1 MDSIL
6 TRLAGVSSIGAL
18 PLSLQAL
25 VIASIF
31 RDRRRSILW
40 IVENAEEMYQ
50 AQENLAAFLG
60 EAPVHQYPSLDVRP
74 YQDDSPSRE
83 IAARR
88 ISMLYRMISGRPGI
102 FIAPFDSLLLPV
114 MPPGD
119 LTGSVIHLAPE
130 TDIDRDE
137 LAARLVLMGYTRET
151 LIDDMGQFSVRGS
164 VVDVFSPG
172 MEEPARI
179 DLLGDTIVSIRS
191 FRLTTQRSGRELDG
205 ITLLPAGEVLLDM
218 PHVKNARPRLRR
230 MKGGCLGELIND
242 LEQGIMPPGIEAYLP
257 LFYERPAS
265 VFDYLPAGA
274 LIAGPDAFT
283 LEAWYEKAFGSYCH
297 AYAKLG
303 DRQGRHLPPDEVL
316 VGKSRVIEAA
326 GKAQGRISTSLEGG
340 GASLNHAAVVLAP
353 RSGHVS
359 DALLE
364 AAVSW
369 REQGMDVFVFAGNEM
384 LMERLAYALESR
396 KLAPEHVQGETLLS
410 RSPLGGRV
418 FLAPGSLSSGFVLP
432 DLGVAVV
439 SADEVLGAHRRRK
452 KGPAAGAPLLNPFTQ
467 LNVGDAVV
475 HQEKGIG
482 IFRGVVRLELDGF
495 KSDFVVLEYLGGDKL
510 YVPVYK
516 LSLLQRYIGDTEAFF
531 IDRLGGTRWSKAKAR
546 ARESVAKLAN
556 ELLAIYARR
565 ESSTGFRYD
574 TSGAVMEEFE
584 ETFSYEETDDQ
595 LKAIEDVYADMASTR
610 PMDRL
615 ICGDVGYGKT
625 EVALRAAYAAVMSGK
640 QVAVLVP
647 TTLLARQHFNTFK
660 QRLSS
665 WPIRVEAVSGFSTS
679 ARNAEVL
686 EDLEKGRVDVVIGT
700 HALLSDKVRFRDLGL
715 LIVDEEH
722 RFGVKDKEKIKAR
735 RAEIDILTLTATP
748 IPRTLNMAISG
759 IRDLSIIETP
769 PVDRKS
775 IETVVSRFDEEEIQQ
790 AITRELMRG
799 GQVFFVHNQVST
811 IETMAGRISSLVPLA
826 RVGVAHGQM
835 SRPQLE
841 KVMTA
846 FLERRINVLVTSA
859 IISSGIDIPSANTIV
874 INRADKFGLA
884 DLYQLRGRV
893 GRSKTRGAALLLT
906 PAAGQITKDARKR
919 LAAIKEYESLGAGF
933 QMALR
938 DMEIRGVGDILGRA
952 QWGHVTAIGYE
963 LYQQMLKEAVDKLQ
977 GKEVVPEIDPE
988 IHIHLDAFIPEEYCP
1003 DSHLR
1008 LGLYK
1013 RLFSADSSELPDIF
1027 SEISDLYGDP
1037 PAAVRELFTIA
1048 EIRDRMKKMR
1058 IKKLERQNNRLRFYL
1073 SRDSIINLGVLIEI
1087 ITAREGRLYPQG
1099 VAEIP
1104 IGAEHV
1110 SNEIRDILSRIA

>member
-1 MDSIL
+1 MDSIQ
-6 TRLAGVSSIGAL
+6 RQLARVRSVGAL

-25 VIASIF
+25 VIASVF
-31 RDRRRSILW
+31 RQEQKSILW
-40 IVENAEEMYQ
+40 IVEDADEMYRV
-50 AQENLAAFLG
+50 QENLAPFLG
-60 EAPVHQYPSLDVRP
+60 EQLVHIYQNLDVRP
-74 YQDDSPSRE
+74 YQDDSPSKE
-83 IAARR
+83 VTSRR
-88 ISMLYRMISGRPGI
+88 ISLLHRMLTGSPGV
-102 FIAPFDSLLLPV
+102 FIAPFDSTIMPV

-119 LTGSVIHLAPE
+119 LAGSVIHLAPDK
-130 TDIDRDE
+130 DIDRDE
-137 LAARLVLMGYTRET
+137 LAERLVRMGYTREA
-151 LIDDMGQFSVRGS
+151 LIDDVGQFSVRGS

-179 DLLGDTIVSIRS
+179 DLFGDTITSIKS
-191 FRLTTQRSGRELDG
+191 FHLATQRSGRELNG
-205 ITLLPAGEVLLDM
+205 ITILPTSEVLLDTS
-218 PHVKNARPRLRR
+218 HLKNARPWLRR
-230 MKGGCLGELIND
+230 MKGAGTGELIAD
-242 LEQGIMPPGIEAYLP
+242 IEQGILPPGIESYLP
-257 LFYERPAS
+257 LFYEKPAS
-265 VFDYLPAGA
+265 MFDYLPAGA
-274 LIAGPDAFT
+274 FITGPDIQT
-283 LEAWYEKAFGSYCH
+283 LQHWYEKISHSYAHAFER
-297 AYAKLG
+297 LG
-303 DRQGRHLPPDEVL
+303 DRRNGYLPPESIL
-316 VGKSRVIEAA
+316 VGIEEVTAA
-326 GKAQGRISTSLEGG
+326 ILRAGNRISTSLADEGQTVRFNTIPLMSPAVR
-340 GASLNHAAVVLAP
+340 ASDGLM
-353 RSGHVS
+353 
-359 DALLE
+359 E
-364 AAVSW
+364 AASSLKD
-369 REQGMDVFVFAGNEM
+369 EGMDVFVFAGNEM
-384 LMERLAYALESR
+384 LMERLAYALTNR
-396 KLAPEHVQGETLLS
+396 GLAPAEAYGPTLFS
-410 RSPLGGRV
+410 RSGWGGKV
-418 FLAPGSLSSGFVLP
+418 YLAQGSLSSGFVLP
-432 DLGVAVV
+432 EIGVAVL
-439 SADEVLGAHRRRK
+439 SADEAMGARKRRRK
-452 KGPAAGAPLLNPFTQ
+452 GAAGGPPLLNPFTQ

-475 HQEKGIG
+475 HQENGIG

-495 KSDFVVLEYLGGDKL
+495 KSDFVLLEYLGGDKL

-516 LSLLQRYIGDTEAFF
+516 LSLLQRYIGDTDVFV
-531 IDRLGGTRWSKAKAR
+531 IDRLGGTRWTKAKAK

-556 ELLAIYARR
+556 ELLGIYAKR
-565 ESSTGFRYD
+565 ESSTGFSYD
-574 TSGAVMEEFE
+574 TSEAVVGEFE
-584 ETFSYEETDDQ
+584 ETFPYEETEDQ
-595 LKAIEDVYADMASTR
+595 LKAIEDVYNDMASAR

-615 ICGDVGYGKT
+615 VCGDVGYGKT
-625 EVALRAAYAAVMSGK
+625 EVALRAAFVAVMSGK

-647 TTLLARQHFNTFK
+647 TTLLARQHLNTFK
-660 QRLSS
+660 ERLSR
-665 WPIRVEAVSGFSTS
+665 WPIRVEGISGLSTS
-679 ARNAEVL
+679 SQNAETL
-686 EDLEKGRVDVVIGT
+686 RALEKGGVDIIIGT
-700 HALLSDKVRFRDLGL
+700 HALLTDRVKFRDLGL

-722 RFGVKDKEKIKAR
+722 RFGVKDKEKIKAK
-735 RAEIDILTLTATP
+735 RAEVDILTLTATP

-775 IETVVSRFDEEEIQQ
+775 IETTVSRFDEEEIQQ

-811 IETMAGRISSLVPLA
+811 IEAMARRISEMVPLA

-835 SRPQLE
+835 SRSQLE
-841 KVMTA
+841 KIMTK
-846 FLERRINVLVTSA
+846 FLNRSVNVLVTSA